1 MQNATRY
8 IAAAVS
14 AIFLAVALVLVV
26 QKWLNGEEIS
36 LLLPCLLAGVGA
48 SLFGFVLFY
57 PFASLEQGSCSADQS
72 DGGSDGSEGELREVD
87 S

>member
-14 AIFLAVALVLVV
+14 AIFLAVALVLVL
-26 QKWLNGEEIS
+26 QQWLKGEEIS
-36 LLLPCLLAGVGA
+36 FLLPCLFAGLGA
-48 SLFGFVLFY
+48 GLFGFVMFY
-57 PFASLEQGSCSADQS
+57 PFASLEQGSCSVDQS
-72 DGGSDGSEGELREVD
+72 DGDSGSSEGELREVD